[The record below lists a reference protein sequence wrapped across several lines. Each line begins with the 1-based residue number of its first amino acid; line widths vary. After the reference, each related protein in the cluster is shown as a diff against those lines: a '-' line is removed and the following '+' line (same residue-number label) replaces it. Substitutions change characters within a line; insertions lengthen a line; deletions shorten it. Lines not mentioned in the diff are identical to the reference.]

1 MNAPLYLTEHARMHT
16 IAIEGMTCASCIGRV
31 EWALGAVPGVTTANV
46 NLATERATVTGSA
59 DAAALRKAVEGVG
72 YDARAVLGLRL
83 QRGADTRGGRGALP
97 GLRSPRFH
105 PHWRRVPWRFPA
117 CSCWGTR

>member
-31 EWALGAVPGVTTANV
+31 EWALGAVQGVTTANV

-59 DAAALRKAVEGVG
+59 DAAALRKAVEG
-72 YDARAVLGLRL
+72 
-83 QRGADTRGGRGALP
+83 
-97 GLRSPRFH
+97 
-105 PHWRRVPWRFPA
+105 RRVRKG
-117 CSCWGTR
+117 CSGPSLTTRR